1 MLEKSC
7 SKLRQNCS
15 YWICQSAIFR
25 RFNFRPLAYA
35 YLSFWILVVKRLDR
49 SQVLQLSDCI
59 EPMYHGSDDSHAV
72 LKPLKPPKITST
84 GAVVRPN

>member
-49 SQVLQLSDCI
+49 SQVLTSI
-59 EPMYHGSDDSHAV
+59 RGKYHVTVCRSVAV
-72 LKPLKPPKITST
+72 M
-84 GAVVRPN
+84 